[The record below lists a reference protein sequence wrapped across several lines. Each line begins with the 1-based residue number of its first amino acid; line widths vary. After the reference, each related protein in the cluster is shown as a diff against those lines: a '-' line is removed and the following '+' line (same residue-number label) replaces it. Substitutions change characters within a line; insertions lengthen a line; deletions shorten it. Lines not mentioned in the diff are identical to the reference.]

1 MTTSAIVFGL
11 LFGTIGL
18 GYFIYGKKQQEYV
31 SLSCGIALMA
41 FPYFVTDT
49 ILLCAIGVALMAIPF
64 LYARR

>member
-1 MTTSAIVFGL
+1 MSTSSIVFGM

-18 GYFIYGKKQQEYV
+18 GFFIYGKKQEEYV
-31 SLSCGIALMA
+31 SLACGIALMA
-41 FPYFVTDT
+41 FPYFVTDA